1 MKRAILSGSAI
12 SQSRDTSPCKSG
24 HVGATTLKK
33 GGVMF
38 RVLRCL
44 AAIST
49 VIVIFV
55 AVIGALCAAHAQISA
70 PTPKATQARPQGKR
84 ATPARVPAKELP
96 KPATPK
102 PPEPEPEV
110 PYPEIPQAPKTLEL
124 TGKALL
130 SQGDSWTY
138 LVSSSNPQMDGKLL
152 RVTLTRRD
160 ETSATVTLAG
170 DGVAQPEV
178 KLVWN
183 GVGWFSPVTDADG
196 KIGIKLFWRRPA
208 DWTAQGPK
216 KAAGAGQAKLTPDQI
231 QKLENLLHE
240 TALAAQDREKLEK
253 ELKEAREA
261 QSSSEEE
268 EADAA
273 RILNFPIKVEA
284 GSYTS
289 FFERGR
295 REQNFVTGVSKVW
308 PGSDLEITGPQTCVV
323 PAGAFASGVF
333 AFTGPSG
340 RVIACFDP
348 VLPVAVRARS
358 IPKSGSGWLL
368 FELHSYET
376 AGTPKSP
383 QFPDLPTAERQ
394 KALDWIQGKTSP
406 GKSYDPVA
414 TLLFALHEAVRSHPR
429 EIVRVFMS
437 PGITNDDKGYVAEW
451 KAWKFSVREM
461 TPEEVS
467 AEPKESMK
475 TQIAP
480 RETAAIKQE

>member
-1 MKRAILSGSAI
+1 M
-12 SQSRDTSPCKSG
+12 SR
-24 HVGATTLKK
+24 
-33 GGVMF
+33 M
-38 RVLRCL
+38 LRSL
-44 AAIST
+44 VAFST
-49 VIVIFV
+49 AIVILVV
-55 AVIGALCAAHAQISA
+55 AIGALCAAHAQTSA
-70 PTPKATQARPQGKR
+70 PAPKPTQARPPGKR
-84 ATPARVPAKELP
+84 VTPARAPAKIPP
-96 KPATPK
+96 KPATVK
-102 PPEPEPEV
+102 PPEPEPEM
-110 PYPEIPQAPKTLEL
+110 PYPEVPQAPKTLEL
-124 TGKALL
+124 TGRTNMN
-130 SQGDSWTY
+130 QGDSWTY

-152 RVTLTRRD
+152 RLTLTRRD
-160 ETSATVTLAG
+160 ETTATVTLAG

-178 KLVWN
+178 TLVWN
-183 GVGWFSPVTDADG
+183 GVGWFSPTTDAEG
-196 KIGIKLFWRRPA
+196 KIGIKLFWQRPA

-240 TALAAQDREKLEK
+240 TALSAQDREKLEK
-253 ELKEAREA
+253 ELKDVKDARAEEKA
-261 QSSSEEE
+261 TEEE

-273 RILNFPIKVEA
+273 KIINFPINVET
-284 GSYTS
+284 GRYTS
-289 FFERGR
+289 FNVSGR
-295 REQNFVTGVSKVW
+295 WEHSYVTGVTKVW

-340 RVIACFDP
+340 RMIACFEP

-358 IPKSGSGWLL
+358 IPKGGAGWLL

-376 AGTPKSP
+376 AGTSKSP
-383 QFPDLPTAERQ
+383 QFPDLPAAERQ
-394 KALDWIQGKTSP
+394 KALDWIQGKTTP

-429 EIVRVFMS
+429 EIVRIFMS
-437 PGITNDDKGYVAEW
+437 PGITNDDKGYVVEW

-480 RETAAIKQE
+480 RETAAIK